1 MRMQL
6 YLMSYLNLNAEIIT
20 LYLSSDDIRFD
31 LVFGIFLWIRSIH
44 VIQKLTIELFFD
56 AFGYSVVCIV

>member
-6 YLMSYLNLNAEIIT
+6 YLMSNLNLNAEIIT

-31 LVFGIFLWIRSIH
+31 LVFGTVLWIRNIH

-56 AFGYSVVCIV
+56 AFGYSVVCVV